1 MRRIIFMAALALLP
15 AGCRGREPAAAAP
28 SDPTTIEIAQLRERV
43 ADLEHEVDDLGGELD
58 ALGPPGD
65 DEADDG
71 PAVREARYAATS
83 WPARARS
90 IRSRVRFTP
99 KMATKEPKRG
109 PVD

>member
-1 MRRIIFMAALALLP
+1 MRRIIFVAALVLLP
-15 AGCRGREPAAAAP
+15 AGCRGRDPPAAAP
-28 SDPTTIEIAQLRERV
+28 SDPTTTEIAQLRERV

-58 ALGPPGD
+58 ALDPPGD

-71 PAVREARYAATS
+71 SAVRQASYAATS
-83 WPARARS
+83 SPARARS

-99 KMATKEPKRG
+99 KIATKEPKRG